1 MGSVRVL
8 GAAAAALTIAGC
20 GTAAP
25 RVVRDA
31 PVTGHQISC
40 SFAVDYKSLAQLRR
54 DAASVAVVSPTGA
67 VRTRVVSGLPMKD
80 ATVRVVELVAGRR
93 LPSSFTLF
101 DVADSRIEGSENCS
115 PTISKGNAYLVYLTP
130 FRLHRKGPPGAGR
143 FSVVGGPQGNYIH
156 TGTAPPGDANER
168 SFVHQMSDVGT
179 SLPQRISV
187 ADARNS

>member
-1 MGSVRVL
+1 MRAL
-8 GAAAAALTIAGC
+8 GAVVAALTIAGC
-20 GTAAP
+20 GTAAR

-31 PVTGHQISC
+31 PVTGPQISC
-40 SFAVDYKSLAQLRR
+40 SFAVDYNSLAPLRR
-54 DAASVAVVSPTGA
+54 DAVSVAVVSPTGA

-101 DVADSRIEGSENCS
+101 DVADSRVEGSENCS

-130 FRLHRKGPPGAGR
+130 FRLRRKGPPGAGR
-143 FSVVGGPQGNYIH
+143 FWVVGGPQGNYIH
-156 TGTAPPGDANER
+156 TGTPPPSDPSER
-168 SFVHQMSDVGT
+168 SFIHQMSDVGT

-187 ADARNS
+187 AEARSS

>member
-8 GAAAAALTIAGC
+8 GAAAAAFTIAGC
-20 GTAAP
+20 GTAAR

-54 DAASVAVVSPTGA
+54 DAASVAVVSPMGA

-156 TGTAPPGDANER
+156 TGTAPPSNPNER
-168 SFVHQMSDVGT
+168 SFIHQMSDVGT